1 VASDYPLSK
10 SCATLDRMMRGY
22 VTFGANLGDR
32 TAQIGAALAAL
43 PAHGVKV
50 LGCSALYETDPVG
63 PVAGQPP
70 YLNGAARIETA
81 LTPLELL
88 AALKSVERSLG
99 RITDPADPAYV
110 DQGPRPIDLDIA
122 LLDSITVDEPQLTV
136 PHPELLG
143 RRFALIPL
151 LELEFGLAQPDGRSL
166 AGALATLDPAA
177 QPVRRSDQLL
187 RS

>member
-1 VASDYPLSK
+1 
-10 SCATLDRMMRGY
+10 MRGY

-32 TAQIGAALAAL
+32 AGQIGAALAAL
-43 PAHGVKV
+43 PEHGVRV

-63 PVAGQPP
+63 PVADQPP

-88 AALKSVERSLG
+88 AALKTVERSLG
-99 RITDPADPAYV
+99 RITDRADPAYV

-122 LLDSITVDEPQLTV
+122 LLDSTTVDEPELTV
-136 PHPELLG
+136 PHAELLG
-143 RRFALIPL
+143 RRFVLIPL
-151 LELEFGLAQPDGRSL
+151 LELDFGLTQPDGRSL
-166 AGALATLDPAA
+166 ADALAGLDPAA
-177 QPVRRSDQLL
+177 QPVRRCDQLL

>member
-1 VASDYPLSK
+1 
-10 SCATLDRMMRGY
+10 MIRGY

-32 TAQIGAALAAL
+32 AAQIGAALAAL
-43 PAHGVKV
+43 PGHGVTV
-50 LGCSALYETDPVG
+50 LACSALYETDPVG
-63 PVAGQPP
+63 PVSGQPP

-81 LTPLELL
+81 LTPHELL
-88 AALKSVERSLG
+88 TALKQIERSLG

-122 LLDSITVDEPQLTV
+122 LLDSITVDEPELTI
-136 PHPELLG
+136 PHAELLG

-151 LELEFGLAQPDGRSL
+151 LELDFGLTQPDGRSL
-166 AGALATLDPAA
+166 AAALAVLDPAA
-177 QPVRRSDQLL
+177 QPVRRSDQPL